1 MLARSLALA
10 LLVTLTGCDTSPGD
24 CADDQ
29 VEVVYLGGDRD
40 DEVVCKPRPA
50 SCPNPATCG
59 DIDCIR
65 DMYAL
70 CELPYSGVGC
80 SDTFAPPI
88 ISCNP

>member
-1 MLARSLALA
+1 MLARSLTIALV
-10 LLVTLTGCDTSPGD
+10 VTLAGCDPSPGD

-29 VEVVYLGGDRD
+29 VEVTYLGGDRD
-40 DEVVCKPRPA
+40 NEVVCKPRPA

-59 DIDCIR
+59 NIDCIR